1 MKAICFV
8 ATTPFAV
15 NAFLLTHMKA
25 LADRALVTLCVNRS
39 LYPLSDDIDPRIRVV
54 DFPIAREI
62 SPFKDLRAFF
72 TLVSWLRT
80 ERVAAVHSITPKAG
94 LLAMLAARLAGIR
107 LRHHTFTGQVWATKS
122 GIARFL
128 LKAFD
133 RLIVYAASQ
142 VFADSSSQCR
152 FLEDERVV
160 KPGGISVLGPGS
172 IAGVDVGRF
181 RPDVEMRQQLR
192 VELNSPEDLCVF
204 LFMGRLTRDKGLC
217 DLIEAFAIVAATN
230 PRVELWLVGPDEE
243 DLQEQLEPRSLRGP
257 GRVRWFGQTAQ
268 PERYMAGADVLVL
281 PSYREGFGSVVIEA
295 AACAV
300 PTVAYRIDGV
310 IDAVIEERTGLLV
323 EIRSVDAFAAAML
336 ALSLDPA
343 RRNQL
348 GRQALDRAAKEFSSS
363 AVTAEWMNFYERVL
377 CVYD

>member
-1 MKAICFV
+1 MRAICFV
-8 ATTPFAV
+8 VTTPFAV

-25 LADRALVTLCVNRS
+25 LADRCPVTLCVNRA

-54 DFPIAREI
+54 DFQIAREI
-62 SPFKDLRAFF
+62 SLFKDLRAFLF
-72 TLVSWLRT
+72 LVSWFRA
-80 ERVAAVHSITPKAG
+80 ERFAAVHSITPKAG

-128 LKAFD
+128 LKTFD
-133 RLIVYAASQ
+133 RVIVHAASQ

-181 RPDVEMRQQLR
+181 RPDVEMRRQVR
-192 VELNSPEDLCVF
+192 AEMDSSEDLCVF
-204 LFMGRLTRDKGLC
+204 LFVGRLTRDKGVF
-217 DLIEAFAIVAATN
+217 DLVEAFTTVAATN

-243 DLQEQLEPRSLRGP
+243 GLSEQLERRSRHGT
-257 GRVRWFGQTAQ
+257 GRMRWLGQTSQ
-268 PERYMAGADVLVL
+268 PERYMASADVLVL

-310 IDAVIEERTGLLV
+310 IDSVVEERTGLLV
-323 EIRSVDAFAAAML
+323 EIRNVDAFASAML

-348 GRQALDRAAKEFSSS
+348 GRQALDRAAKEFSSP
-363 AVTAEWMNFYERVL
+363 AVTAEWMAFYERVL
-377 CVYD
+377 

>member
-1 MKAICFV
+1 
-8 ATTPFAV
+8 
-15 NAFLLTHMKA
+15 
-25 LADRALVTLCVNRS
+25 
-39 LYPLSDDIDPRIRVV
+39 
-54 DFPIAREI
+54 
-62 SPFKDLRAFF
+62 F
-72 TLVSWLRT
+72 T
-80 ERVAAVHSITPKAG
+80 AVHSITPKAG
-94 LLAMLAARLAGIR
+94 LLAMLAARLAAIR

-122 GIARFL
+122 GIARSL

-181 RPDVEMRQQLR
+181 RPDVEMRRQVR
-192 VELNSPEDLCVF
+192 AEMDSSDDLCVF
-204 LFMGRLTRDKGLC
+204 LFVGRLTRDKGVF
-217 DLIEAFAIVAATN
+217 DLVEAFTTVAATN

-243 DLQEQLEPRSLRGP
+243 GLSEQLECRSRRGI
-257 GRVRWFGQTAQ
+257 GRMRWLGQTSQ
-268 PERYMAGADVLVL
+268 PERYMSGADVLVL

-295 AACAV
+295 AACAI

-310 IDAVIEERTGLLV
+310 IDAVVEERTGLLV
-323 EIRSVDAFAAAML
+323 ERRNVDAFAAAML

-348 GRQALDRAAKEFSSS
+348 GRQALDRAAKEFSSP
-363 AVTAEWMNFYERVL
+363 AVTAKWTAFYDRVL
-377 CVYD
+377 